1 MALFEDTA
9 ISHIDKT
16 NIIHGAKTK
25 YTVNRG
31 TAIAEVETERI
42 KTKRE
47 KEKNRQKVSDA
58 KLKALEST
66 DDRSLGKFWDKKMK
80 VWETRHEVTPKE
92 LPDMEEEG
100 ADDPGLLDMQLN
112 ADFDKQVKKVA
123 GPKPKNG
130 KATPTTPAPPTHRGK
145 SQNHKRGGKRSGK
158 QGGGSTAH

>member
-58 KLKALEST
+58 KLKALESS
-66 DDRSLGKFWDKKMK
+66 DDRSLGKFWNKKMK
-80 VWETRHEVTPKE
+80 VWET
-92 LPDMEEEG
+92 
-100 ADDPGLLDMQLN
+100 
-112 ADFDKQVKKVA
+112 VKV
-123 GPKPKNG
+123 
-130 KATPTTPAPPTHRGK
+130 
-145 SQNHKRGGKRSGK
+145 
-158 QGGGSTAH
+158 